1 MGSFS
6 FSTRDDCK
14 YINEKYYSGFEGEEE
29 FIFFTADSE
38 GRKRGYGIWCGY
50 TGAVTDGI
58 KPEEYGFIGLQL
70 YWHVDMY
77 NEELCPDDIFTFSDP
92 ALVYRQLA
100 AVDKSKLRFLPESG
114 EVLEILK
121 YMFKAAS
128 DSGEKVYVCCC

>member
-50 TGAVTDGI
+50 TGAVTDRGVRVHRI
-58 KPEEYGFIGLQL
+58 
-70 YWHVDMY
+70 
-77 NEELCPDDIFTFSDP
+77 T
-92 ALVYRQLA
+92 ALLA
-100 AVDKSKLRFLPESG
+100 CR
-114 EVLEILK
+114 
-121 YMFKAAS
+121 
-128 DSGEKVYVCCC
+128 YVQ